1 MGTNIRLK
9 LAKKIKALRKARNI
23 TQEKLAEIAKIDYKY
38 IQKIE
43 GNSPPALR
51 VDTIDRIAK
60 ALNVTPSEL
69 LDF

>member
-9 LAKKIKALRKARNI
+9 LAKKIKELRKARNI